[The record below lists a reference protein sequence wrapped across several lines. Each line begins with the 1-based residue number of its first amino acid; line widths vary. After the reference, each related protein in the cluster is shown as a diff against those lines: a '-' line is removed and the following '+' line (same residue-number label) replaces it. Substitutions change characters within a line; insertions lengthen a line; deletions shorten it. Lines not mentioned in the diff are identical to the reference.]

1 VSIKAVIV
9 TVAAGAAIAGSVALT
24 SQVADPD
31 RAACR
36 AGAHAQSADPAAAHD
51 HAEEH
56 ERHSAGHVMLGPTC
70 NTVEMV
76 GPEDS
81 TYRPDVA
88 AATPTDRARARKLL
102 RGVNEFCRTHSAQ
115 EIMAEWTPGDTNPS
129 EPTHYFNP
137 DGRGSLGLD
146 PTNPRAVLIYQER
159 IGGVMLT
166 GVPLP
171 SLGSIPRAHS
181 HDMSRPREMVHV
193 YCTTDLAEAFTPD
206 RRLGVMAD
214 VIALRGEVRP
224 LVSGLLQPQLGEA
237 LRFAREHA
245 GDELQR
251 VDPREAPP
259 TTLADPRLWAKREE
273 LRRSL
278 MLLGE
283 PRLRRLLRM
292 VART

>member
-1 VSIKAVIV
+1 MSIKAVIV

-31 RAACR
+31 RAECR
-36 AGAHAQSADPAAAHD
+36 SGAHGQSADPVAAHD
-51 HAEEH
+51 HAGEH
-56 ERHSAGHVMLGPTC
+56 GSHSPGHVMVGPTC

-76 GPEDS
+76 APGDS

-88 AATPTDRARARKLL
+88 AATPADRARARKLL

-115 EIMAEWTPGDTNPS
+115 EVMAEWTPGDTNPS
-129 EPTHYFNP
+129 KPTHYFNP

-146 PTNPRAVLIYQER
+146 PTNPRAVLVYQQR

-166 GVPLP
+166 GIPLP
-171 SLGSIPRAHS
+171 FLGSIPRAHS

-193 YCTTDLAEAFTPD
+193 YCTTDLADAFTPD

-214 VIALRGEVRP
+214 VIDLRGEVRP
-224 LVSGLLQPQLGEA
+224 LVSGLVQPQLGEA
-237 LRFAREHA
+237 LRFARGHA
-245 GDELQR
+245 GAELRR
-251 VDPREAPP
+251 VGPREAPP
-259 TTLADPRLWAKREE
+259 TSLADPSLWAKREE
-273 LRRSL
+273 LRQSL

-283 PRLRRLLRM
+283 PQLRRLLRM

>member
-1 VSIKAVIV
+1 MSIKAVIA

-24 SQVADPD
+24 SQVVEQD

-36 AGAHAQSADPAAAHD
+36 TDARAQSATASASGLAEGHGAHT
-51 HAEEH
+51 
-56 ERHSAGHVMLGPTC
+56 SGHVMVGPTC
-70 NTVEMV
+70 NAVEMV

-88 AATPTDRARARKLL
+88 GATPADRARARKLL

-115 EIMAEWTPGDTNPS
+115 ELMAQWTPGDTNPS
-129 EPTHYFNP
+129 KPTHYFNP
-137 DGRGSLGLD
+137 DGRESPGLD
-146 PTNPRAVLIYQER
+146 PSNPRAALIYQER
-159 IGGVMLT
+159 IGGVMFT

-171 SLGSIPRAHS
+171 SLGTIPRAHS
-181 HDMSRPREMVHV
+181 HGMSRPREMVHV

-214 VIALRGEVRP
+214 VIALRGKARP
-224 LVSGLLQPQLGEA
+224 LVSTLFQPQLGEA

-251 VDPREAPP
+251 VGARAAPP
-259 TTLADPRLWAKREE
+259 TTLADPGLWAKREE
-273 LRRSL
+273 LRQSL

-283 PRLRRLLRM
+283 PQLRRLLRV